1 VNSGPSSERARPWVW
16 APIAA
21 VVLGIILGGC
31 SARATVRISMRPD
44 GSGTVQA
51 AVALDA
57 DAVHAAEAGGA
68 TLEQRVRLADL
79 HAAGWTVSPWVAG
92 KNGGA
97 TLTVTKRFQSPGQV
111 ARITREL
118 SGTTGPLRSFGAAR
132 DAGWLGLGHRAT
144 LRGTVDLAAA
154 QPGVTTDQQLVTSLA
169 GQHVDVNAIN
179 LQLLAQLRSS
189 LSVRVVVDL
198 PGGRQTI
205 TVQAGKRHQLDAA
218 ATTVDTVR
226 VVLLGVAVGLA
237 FLAAVVWWRGG
248 RRRAPRRRV
257 RATTNA
263 GD

>member
-1 VNSGPSSERARPWVW
+1 VTPGPSGERVGPRVW

-21 VVLGIILGGC
+21 VAFAIILGGC
-31 SARATVRISMRPD
+31 SARATVRISIRPD

-57 DAVHAAEAGGA
+57 DAVQAAEAGGA
-68 TLEQRVRLADL
+68 TLARRVRLADL
-79 HAAGWTVSPWVAG
+79 HAAGWTVSPWVAA

-97 TLTVTKRFQSPGQV
+97 TLTVTKRFQSPAEV
-111 ARITREL
+111 ARIAHEL

-132 DAGWLGLGHRAT
+132 DAAWLGLGHRAT
-144 LRGTVDLAAA
+144 LRGTVDLTAA
-154 QPGVTTDQQLVTSLA
+154 QPGVTTDQQLVAGLF

-189 LSVRVVVDL
+189 LSVRVVADL
-198 PGGRQTI
+198 PGSHRTI
-205 TVQAGKRHQLDAA
+205 TVQAGKRQQLDAA
-218 ATTVDTVR
+218 ATTVETVR
-226 VVLLGVAVGLA
+226 VVLLGVAVALA

-248 RRRAPRRRV
+248 RRRSPRRRA
-257 RATTNA
+257 RATTV

>member
-1 VNSGPSSERARPWVW
+1 VTPRPSGGQVRSRLW

-21 VVLGIILGGC
+21 VALGIILGGC
-31 SARATVRISMRPD
+31 SARATVRVSMRPD

-57 DAVHAAEAGGA
+57 DAVQAAEAGGA
-68 TLEQRVRLADL
+68 TLEQRVRLSDL

-111 ARITREL
+111 ARIAQEL
-118 SGTTGPLRSFGAAR
+118 SGTTGPLRDFGAAR
-132 DAGWLGLGHRAT
+132 DAAWVGLGHRAT
-144 LRGTVDLAAA
+144 LRGTVDLSAA
-154 QPGVTTDQQLVTSLA
+154 QPGVTTDQQLVASLA

-189 LSVRVVVDL
+189 LSVRVVADL
-198 PGGRQTI
+198 PGSRRTI
-205 TVQAGKRHQLDAA
+205 TVQAGKRQQLDAA
-218 ATTVDTVR
+218 ATTVDPAR
-226 VVLLGVAVGLA
+226 AVLLGVALALA
-237 FLAAVVWWRGG
+237 FLAAVVWSRGG
-248 RRRAPRRRV
+248 RRRAPRRHA
-257 RATTNA
+257 RAASNV